1 MSLTQHLKE
10 GIACLK
16 PIYERGI
23 GNATQIITVP
33 GNSYIDTR
41 ITKSVL
47 KHLARL
53 YGVDLSAMRKN
64 YGEIVGQKNMVPIPF
79 NKNLLMIPL
88 KMRKPITRNDGTTG
102 YINLTQLEAV
112 KDQGENQVLLILKNG
127 IQVRCLMKASTV
139 EKHVRNARIVL
150 QHYQQTHTRLKF
162 PLYHIKDFFSDSSRP
177 ATKGDIAILVKEILC
192 IKEKLG

>member
-1 MSLTQHLKE
+1 MSLTQHLEE

-23 GNATQIITVP
+23 GNATQIVTVP

-41 ITKSVL
+41 ITKSVV

-53 YGVDLSAMRKN
+53 YGIDLSAMRKN

-102 YINLTQLEAV
+102 YVNLTQLETI
-112 KDQGENQVLLILKNG
+112 KDQGGTQVLLILKNG
-127 IQVRCLMKASTV
+127 IQVRCLMTASTV
-139 EKHVRNARIVL
+139 KKHIRNARIIL
-150 QHYQQTHTRLKF
+150 QHYQQTHTSLEF
-162 PLYHIKDFFSDSSRP
+162 PLYHIKDVFSDSSKP
-177 ATKGDIAILVKEILC
+177 ATKGDIALLVKEILH